1 MFYKNFKTVT
11 YCVAGWVNRV
21 NEEQL
26 RKDADFFQK
35 YVKLDKI
42 YLETYRD
49 EFASKEKIEMFK
61 RVMKDYGIEVSGGIT
76 TVTPNLNETDKKRQ
90 RLFNTFC
97 YCNEPMRAHLKEI
110 SEYTASLFD
119 EFIIDDFFFTQ
130 CMCEDC
136 IREKGNKTWKEFR
149 LAKMLEVSENLIIKP
164 AKKIN
169 PNINIIIKY
178 PNWRESF
185 QETGYNPGQQ
195 REIFDSIYTGT
206 ETRHGAQQDQHL
218 PRYLSYSLMRYFEN
232 VAPGRNGGG
241 WFDPFDCDRID
252 TYLEQAYLTAFSKPK
267 EIMMFCWPAL
277 AGNKRATPLGFMY
290 DKLDA
295 VLERLGEPQG
305 LKVYIP
311 FDSQGDDHIEDF
323 LGMAGIPMEPV
334 CDFPEFGISGAGVPS
349 FNAFNNSVLVTAAS
363 LADSKI
369 ADKLKRFVKAGG
381 HAIATSSF
389 MISALEKYPEITDLT
404 SVRYTGRHLSADEF
418 QYKVSSQI
426 WRNYI
431 KSREVIEFPLLEHRN
446 NASWSLVNAGHGEY
460 HESILCYDTYGKGRF
475 TVLTLPDM
483 PSKIYNIPAPVLT
496 AIREELEV
504 SGIWIDC
511 ESGVSL
517 FTYDNKTFG
526 LYCYTWDGCAP
537 VDFNIHIR
545 GEIKRLARIPESD
558 TPNPWKSKPIEP
570 LYTKSLG
577 SHYTG
582 SSIPTTLEAKTKEN
596 DVSQESIPDVVS
608 EPESDKDAA
617 LAPDSADTAIG
628 NGETA
633 SGKKVIEPCETVF
646 AIRMTPGDFD
656 FFEIVE

>member
-11 YCVAGWVNRV
+11 YCVAGWVNRIT
-21 NEEQL
+21 EEQL

-49 EFASKEKIEMFK
+49 EFASKEKIEMVK
-61 RVMKDYGIEVSGGIT
+61 CVMKDYGIEVSGGIT
-76 TVTPNLNETDKKRQ
+76 TVTPDLNESDKKRQ

-97 YCNEPMRAHLKEI
+97 YCNEPMRARLKEV

-136 IREKGNKTWKEFR
+136 LREKGNRSWQEFR

-169 PNINIIIKY
+169 PKINIIIKY

-195 REIFDSIYTGT
+195 RDIFDSIYTGT

-218 PRYLSYSLMRYFEN
+218 PRYLSYSLMRYMES

-241 WFDPFDCDRID
+241 WFDPFDCDRFD

-290 DKLDA
+290 DRLDA
-295 VLERLGEPQG
+295 VLDKLGEPCG

-311 FDSQGDDHIEDF
+311 FNSQGDDHIEDF

-334 CDFPEFGISGAGVPS
+334 CDFPEFDGNADAGTA
-349 FNAFNNSVLVTAAS
+349 AFKNSVLVTAAS
-363 LADSKI
+363 LADEKI
-369 ADKLKRFVKAGG
+369 VEKLCRFVKAGG
-381 HAIATSSF
+381 HATATSSF
-389 MISALEKYPEITDLT
+389 MIGALEKYPEIAELT
-404 SVRYTGRHLSADEF
+404 SVRYTNRHLTADEF
-418 QYKVSSQI
+418 QYNVSSQYG
-426 WRNYI
+426 RNYL
-431 KSREVIEFPLLEHRN
+431 KSADSIEFPLLEHRN
-446 NASWSLVNAGHGEY
+446 NASWSLINAGHGEY

-475 TVLTLPDM
+475 TVITLPDM
-483 PSKIYNIPAPVLT
+483 PSKIYSIPSPVLT

-511 ESGVSL
+511 GSGVSL
-517 FTYDNKTFG
+517 FTYDNRTFG

-537 VDFNIHIR
+537 LDFNIHVR
-545 GEIKRLARIPESD
+545 GNIKELVLIPDSD
-558 TPNPWKSKPIEP
+558 TPNPWRIKSLSP
-570 LYTKSLG
+570 LYTKNLKLG
-577 SHYTG
+577 YPG
-582 SSIPTTLEAKTKEN
+582 SPAGTAEN
-596 DVSQESIPDVVS
+596 
-608 EPESDKDAA
+608 
-617 LAPDSADTAIG
+617 
-628 NGETA
+628 
-633 SGKKVIEPCETVF
+633 EPCETVF
-646 AIRMTPGDFD
+646 NIRMNPGDFN
-656 FFEIVE
+656 FFEIKE

>member
-21 NEEQL
+21 TEEQL

-49 EFASKEKIEMFK
+49 EFAAREKIEMIK
-61 RVMKDYGIEVSGGIT
+61 RVMKEYGIEVSGGIT
-76 TVTPNLNETDKKRQ
+76 TVTPDLNGTDKKRQ

-97 YCNEPMRAHLKEI
+97 YCNEPMRARLKEV
-110 SEYTASLFD
+110 SEYTASMFD

-136 IREKGNKTWKEFR
+136 IREKGSRSWKDFR

-164 AKKIN
+164 AKAVN
-169 PNINIIIKY
+169 PNIKIIIKY

-195 REIFDSIYTGT
+195 REIFDFIYTGT

-218 PRYLSYSLMRYFEN
+218 PRYLSYSLMRYFES

-277 AGNKRATPLGFMY
+277 AGDKRATPLGFMY
-290 DKLDA
+290 DRLDR
-295 VLERLGEPQG
+295 VLSRLGEPRG

-311 FDSQGDDHIEDF
+311 FNSQGDDHIEDY
-323 LGMAGIPMEPV
+323 LGMAGVPVEPV
-334 CDFPEFGISGAGVPS
+334 CDFPEFDADAAVSRKVM
-349 FNAFNNSVLVTAAS
+349 VTAAS
-363 LADSKI
+363 LEDSKI
-369 ADKLKRFVKAGG
+369 VEKLCRFVEAGG
-381 HAIATSSF
+381 HAIATSGF
-389 MISALEKYPEITDLT
+389 MIGALQKFPEIAELT
-404 SVRYTGRHLSADEF
+404 SVRYTNRRLTADEF
-418 QYKVSSQI
+418 QTPGEIPHFK
-426 WRNYI
+426 NYV
-431 KSREVIEFPLLEHRN
+431 KSKEPVEFPLLEHRN
-446 NASWSLVNAGHGEY
+446 NATWSIMNAGHGEY

-475 TVLTLPDM
+475 TVLNLPEM
-483 PSKIYNIPAPVLT
+483 PSKLYSLPPQVLT
-496 AIREELEV
+496 AIRKEFDV
-504 SGIWIDC
+504 SGIWIDGAA
-511 ESGVSL
+511 GVSL

-526 LYCYTWDGCAP
+526 LYCYAWDGCAP
-537 VDFNIHIR
+537 QDIQLHIKGR
-545 GEIKRLARIPESD
+545 AKELVRIPDSD
-558 TPNPWKSKPIEP
+558 TPAMWKPQSFKP
-570 LYTKSLG
+570 LYVKDVLSSGGG
-577 SHYTG
+577 S
-582 SSIPTTLEAKTKEN
+582 K
-596 DVSQESIPDVVS
+596 
-608 EPESDKDAA
+608 
-617 LAPDSADTAIG
+617 
-628 NGETA
+628 A
-633 SGKKVIEPCETVF
+633 SGQPETVF
-646 AIRMTPGDFD
+646 YAHVTPGEFD

>member
-21 NEEQL
+21 TEEQL

-49 EFASKEKIEMFK
+49 EFASKEKIEMVK
-61 RVMKDYGIEVSGGIT
+61 GVMKEYGIEVSGGIT
-76 TVTPNLNETDKKRQ
+76 TVTPNLNESDKKRQ

-97 YCNEPMRAHLKEI
+97 YCNEAMRARLKEV

-136 IREKGNKTWKEFR
+136 IREKGKRSWQDFR
-149 LAKMLEVSENLIIKP
+149 LEKMLEVSENLIIKP

-169 PNINIIIKY
+169 PKIHIIIKY

-277 AGNKRATPLGFMY
+277 AGNRRATPLGFMY
-290 DKLDA
+290 DRLDA
-295 VLERLGEPQG
+295 VLGRLGEPQG

-311 FDSQGDDHIEDF
+311 FNSQGDDHIEDF

-334 CDFPEFGISGAGVPS
+334 CDFPEFGLCSSGGKAGGTASS
-349 FNAFNNSVLVTAAS
+349 FHAFNNSVLVTAAS
-363 LADSKI
+363 LKDEKI
-369 ADKLKRFVKAGG
+369 VDKLKLFVAAGG
-381 HAIATSSF
+381 HAAATSSF
-389 MISALEKYPEITDLT
+389 MIGALEKYPEIRDLT
-404 SVRYTGRHLSADEF
+404 SVRYTGRYLAADEF
-418 QYKVSSQI
+418 QYKVCSQNG
-426 WRNYI
+426 RNYI
-431 KSREVIEFPLLEHRN
+431 KSGETIDFPILEHRN
-446 NASWSLVNAGHGEY
+446 NASWSLINAGHGEY

-483 PSKIYNIPAPVLT
+483 PSRIYKLPAPVLT

-504 SGIWIDC
+504 SGIWLDC
-511 ESGVSL
+511 GSGVSL
-517 FTYDNKTFG
+517 FTYDNKCFG

-537 VDFNIHIR
+537 LDFNVHIR
-545 GEIKRLARIPESD
+545 GKIKELVPIPDSD
-558 TPNPWKSKPIEP
+558 IPNPWKSKLLDP
-570 LYTKSLG
+570 LYARSLG
-577 SHYTG
+577 RHYTG
-582 SSIPTTLEAKTKEN
+582 SSIPATLEAEIKAN
-596 DVSQESIPDVVS
+596 DL
-608 EPESDKDAA
+608 SDKSTPKKGA
-617 LAPDSADTAIG
+617 DS
-628 NGETA
+628 GEGICD
-633 SGKKVIEPCETVF
+633 SCETVF
-646 AIRMTPGDFD
+646 NIRMMPGDFQ
-656 FFEIVE
+656 FFQIKE